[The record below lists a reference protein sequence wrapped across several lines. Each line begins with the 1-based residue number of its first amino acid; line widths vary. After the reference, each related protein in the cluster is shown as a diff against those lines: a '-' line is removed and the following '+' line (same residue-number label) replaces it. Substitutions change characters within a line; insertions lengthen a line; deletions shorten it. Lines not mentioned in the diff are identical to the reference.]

1 MATEALKNNE
11 YNRTFHIKEKDFNDL
26 LDSDPIAVTPS
37 PLVDRLIAQTGKER
51 LLDARKF
58 MEKKTC
64 PIK

>member
-1 MATEALKNNE
+1 MATETLKNNE

-37 PLVDRLIAQTGKER
+37 PLIDHLIAQTEEER

-58 MEKKTC
+58 MEKRKHAR
-64 PIK
+64 